1 MKCEI
6 CNKEHDGSFQSGR
19 FCSIECKTKFIV
31 NKVKNIEFIKCNKC
45 GKEIKKYNLKRHQ
58 EYHDKKTIIETERK
72 NKKYNCEVCNNVHN
86 GNFGSGRFCSK
97 KCASIFSSNNNRKE
111 TNEKISKKLKGFK
124 FDNGNKI
131 KIIKYCISCN
141 QHIESR
147 SKYCK
152 DCKNFCSYQKLF
164 KKLNIND
171 TNLKIANNKSL
182 KLLKEEYFD
191 NELSLLEIREK
202 YGIQLNTVHFYF
214 KKNGISLRELGESI
228 SLSYKNGKSKPKP
241 HGPYKEGYHATW
253 DNKQV
258 YLRSSYE
265 FNYAKQLDDYKIR
278 YEVENI
284 RIRYY
289 DSIEQKERTSIPDF
303 YLPDLNMLVEI
314 KSNYTINVQN
324 MKDKFKEY
332 KKLGYKT
339 KLILEGKDV
348 II

>member
-1 MKCEI
+1 MKCEN
-6 CNKEHDGSFQSGR
+6 CSKEHDGQYGTGR
-19 FCSIECKTKFIV
+19 FCCKSCASAFSTK
-31 NKVKNIEFIKCNKC
+31 NKRKEINEKVSNKLRKIRYCKICGIDIGFKHNRVLCGDCREQKKHLNTNRSYISKNIKQKVNFCQSC
-45 GKEIKKYNLKRHQ
+45 Q
-58 EYHDKKTIIETERK
+58 ENINIGY
-72 NKKYNCEVCNNVHN
+72 
-86 GNFGSGRFCSK
+86 
-97 KCASIFSSNNNRKE
+97 
-111 TNEKISKKLKGFK
+111 
-124 FDNGNKI
+124 
-131 KIIKYCISCN
+131 KYCNECS
-141 QHIESR
+141 
-147 SKYCK
+147 
-152 DCKNFCSYQKLF
+152 NFWKYQKLF

-214 KKNGISLRELGESI
+214 KKNGISLRKLGESI
-228 SLSYKNGKSKPKP
+228 SLSYKNGKSSPNP
-241 HGPYKEGYHATW
+241 HGPYKEGYHTTW
-253 DNKQV
+253 DNKKV

-303 YLPDLNMLVEI
+303 YLPELNMLVEI
-314 KSNYTINVQN
+314 KSNYTINIQN